1 MSEQL
6 QILILEDR
14 PTDAELMTRE
24 LRREGIEFNAQRVM
38 TETEFEAALHSPAL
52 DLILSDYKLPA
63 YDGLSALALA
73 RKLRPELPFIFVSGS
88 IGEEIAIDALHHG
101 ATDYVLKQQLDRL
114 GPAVQRTM
122 KAARDQKQ
130 LAEATRQLAESEKRL
145 RLALEAGQMGVWEI
159 DLVNG
164 TAWRTPQHD
173 QIFGHETPPAAW
185 NYDILLEHVVP
196 EDRETVK
203 HAFARALST
212 DHLSFECRITRAG
225 QEPRWIAMQGRVSRN
240 EKGER
245 VRLMGT
251 VSDISE
257 RRLLEKASR
266 ENERRFRLLADNAD
280 DLIWTT
286 DAAGRLNYVS
296 PSVQRLLGYTPADVL
311 ARGMERALTAASA
324 AVFREKLDGIIP
336 RMQAGSRERETFEL
350 HYIRKD
356 GWTIWCEVSCNGMFD
371 AGGGFAG
378 IVGVTRDISERR
390 RAEEA
395 LRESEEKHRLLFE
408 ASQDAMMTL
417 EPPSWKFTSGNA
429 AALKIFGVKDEEQL
443 VSIGP
448 WNLSPERQPDGRAS
462 SEKAREMIETAIH
475 TGSHFF
481 EWTHRRLNGE
491 VFPATVLLSRIKSG
505 ERTFLQATV
514 RDITESKR
522 AEESL
527 RRHAEELRARNE
539 ELDRF
544 NRATVGRELR
554 MIELKEEINQ
564 LCGQAGLPP
573 RYSLHAIQGAGKPG
587 PTAPMTKPG
596 QP

>member
-6 QILILEDR
+6 HILILEDR
-14 PTDAELMTRE
+14 PTDAELMMRE
-24 LRREGIEFNAQRVM
+24 LRKEGIEFDARCVM
-38 TETEFEAALHSPAL
+38 TEVEFEAALRGPAL

-73 RKLRPELPFIFVSGS
+73 RKLRPEVPFIFVSGS

-101 ATDYVLKQQLDRL
+101 ATDYVLKQRLDRL
-114 GPAVQRTM
+114 GPAVRRTLES
-122 KAARDQKQ
+122 ARDQKQ

-145 RLALEAGQMGVWEI
+145 RLALEASQMGVWEI

-164 TAWRTPQHD
+164 TAWRTPRHD
-173 QIFGHETPPAAW
+173 QIFGYEMPPVAW
-185 NYDILLEHVVP
+185 NYDILLNHVAP

-203 HAFARALST
+203 HAFARALAT
-212 DHLSFECRITRAG
+212 DHLSFECRIARAG

-257 RRLLEKASR
+257 RRLLERTVR
-266 ENERRFRLLADNAD
+266 ENERRFRLLADNAG

-286 DAAGRLNYVS
+286 DATGRLNYTS
-296 PSVQRLLGYTPADVL
+296 PSVQRLLGYQPAEVL
-311 ARGMERALTAASA
+311 AGGMEQALTSASA
-324 AVFREKLDGIIP
+324 TTFQEKLDRIIP
-336 RMQAGSRERETFEL
+336 RMQTGSRERETFDL

-356 GWTIWCEVSCNGMFD
+356 GWTIWCEVSCSGMFD

-417 EPPSWKFTSGNA
+417 EPPSWKFTSGNR
-429 AALKIFGVKDEEQL
+429 AALKMFGAKDEEQFVML
-443 VSIGP
+443 SL
-448 WNLSPERQPDGRAS
+448 WEFSPERQPDGRAS
-462 SEKAREMIETAIH
+462 SEKAREMIETAMH

-481 EWTHRRLNGE
+481 EWTHRRLSGE
-491 VFPATVLLSRIKSG
+491 AFPAMVLLSRVKSA

-522 AEESL
+522 AEEAL
-527 RRHAEELRARNE
+527 RRHAEELRTRNE

-544 NRATVGRELR
+544 NRASVGRELR

-564 LCGQAGLPP
+564 LCQQAGLPP
-573 RYSLHAIQGAGKPG
+573 RYSANAARETGKPG
-587 PTAPMTKPG
+587 PTVPPTKPG

>member
-24 LRREGIEFNAQRVM
+24 LRREGIEFTAQRVM
-38 TETEFEAALHSPAL
+38 TEAEFEAALHSPAL

-73 RKLRPELPFIFVSGS
+73 RKLRPEVPFIFVSGS

-101 ATDYVLKQQLDRL
+101 ATDYILKQRLDRL
-114 GPAVQRTM
+114 GPAVRRTLL
-122 KAARDQKQ
+122 AARDQKR

-164 TAWRTPQHD
+164 TAWRTPRHD
-173 QIFGHETPPAAW
+173 QIFGYEKPPTAW
-185 NYDILLEHVVP
+185 NYDILLEHVVL

-203 HAFARALST
+203 HAFARASST
-212 DHLSFECRITRAG
+212 DNLSFECRIARAG

-257 RRLLEKASR
+257 RRLLEKTSR

-280 DLIWTT
+280 DMIWTT
-286 DAAGRLNYVS
+286 DAAGLLNYVS
-296 PSVQRLLGYTPADVL
+296 PSVQRLLGYQPAEVL

-324 AVFREKLDGIIP
+324 TMFREKLDRVIP
-336 RMQAGSRERETFEL
+336 RMQAGSQERDTFEL

-356 GWTIWCEVSCNGMFD
+356 GWTIWCEVSCSGMFD

-408 ASQDAMMTL
+408 TSQDAMMTG

-429 AALKIFGVKDEEQL
+429 AALKMFAVKDEEQF
-443 VSIGP
+443 VSLGP

-462 SEKAREMIETAIH
+462 SEKAREMIEVAMRA
-475 TGSHFF
+475 GSHFF
-481 EWTHRRLNGE
+481 EWTHRRLDGE

-505 ERTFLQATV
+505 ERMFLQATV
-514 RDITESKR
+514 RDITENKR

-539 ELDRF
+539 EMDRF
-544 NRATVGRELR
+544 NRASVGRELR
-554 MIELKEEINQ
+554 MIELKEEVNQ

-573 RYSLHAIQGAGKPG
+573 RYPLHATQTVGKPG
-587 PTAPMTKPG
+587 PAAPPAKPG
-596 QP
+596 QS

>member
-24 LRREGIEFNAQRVM
+24 LRKEGVEFNAQRVM
-38 TETEFEAALHSPAL
+38 TEAEFEAALHNPAL

-73 RKLRPELPFIFVSGS
+73 RELRPEVPFIFVSGS

-101 ATDYVLKQQLDRL
+101 ATDYVLKQRLDRL
-114 GPAVQRTM
+114 GPAVRRTV
-122 KAARDQKQ
+122 KASRDQKE
-130 LAEATRQLAESEKRL
+130 LAKATRQLAESEKRL
-145 RLALEAGQMGVWEI
+145 RLALEAGQMGAWEI
-159 DLVNG
+159 DLVHG
-164 TAWRTPQHD
+164 TAWRTPRHD
-173 QIFGHETPPAAW
+173 QIFGYETPPATW
-185 NYDILLEHVVP
+185 NYEILLKHVVP
-196 EDRETVK
+196 EDIETVK

-240 EKGER
+240 EQGER

-257 RRLLEKASR
+257 RRLLEKTLR

-280 DLIWTT
+280 DMIWTL

-296 PSVQRLLGYTPADVL
+296 PSIQRLLGYPPAEAL
-311 ARGMERALTAASA
+311 ARGMEVALTAASA
-324 AVFREKLDGIIP
+324 TAFRQKLDVIIP
-336 RMQAGSRERETFEL
+336 RMQAGNRERETFEM

-371 AGGGFAG
+371 AGGVFAG

-390 RAEEA
+390 QAEEA

-429 AALKIFGVKDEEQL
+429 ATLKMFGAKDEEQFVML
-443 VSIGP
+443 GP
-448 WNLSPERQPDGRAS
+448 CEFSPERQPDGRAS
-462 SEKAREMIETAIH
+462 SEKARQMIETAMR

-505 ERTFLQATV
+505 ERTFLQGTV

-522 AEESL
+522 AEEAL
-527 RRHAEELRARNE
+527 QRHAEELRTRNE
-539 ELDRF
+539 ELNRF
-544 NRATVGRELR
+544 NRASVGRELR
-554 MIELKEEINQ
+554 MIELKEEVNQ
-564 LCGQAGLPP
+564 LCKQAGLSP
-573 RYSLHAIQGAGKPG
+573 RYSLQVTQAAGKPS
-587 PTAPMTKPG
+587 PAAPPTKPG
-596 QP
+596 QA